1 MNAKHPRLSQIYP
14 QEMEELDRL
23 MDAFRLKIDAVSSK
37 KMRPG
42 SRPERLLNQIRER
55 LERARKE
62 FDALMFFTVCF
73 GMLKSG
79 KSTLVNLL
87 AGHEEA
93 SPSRFGQDTTLRPCL
108 ILSGDKDEIVT
119 FSMMDSL
126 KGDES
131 GESEKRSFNAVID
144 HLRGMIGAEE
154 LGRDYSITLRIL
166 PFTNDNIVKAL
177 CSKEGFGSE
186 PLITVVMLADGS
198 NLLKSEIAILDV
210 PGLDSD
216 QMKPEIARYLE
227 LLERCD
233 LLLFIQSTVS
243 ALNQDAA
250 KMLRDLVK
258 RSKSSPVWL
267 IQNRFEAQLWR
278 NPDDLKKQ
286 DDSLAQ
292 VARQNL
298 ATALGIREKKIFAK
312 QVNLGKAYDST
323 FRESLIRQGEDPEQ
337 LLIESDFSEVVTEL
351 SRKIDEERL
360 IIQLANCL
368 SELSQAAS
376 LSHTNLVELKDWI
389 QSEEEALFRFR
400 VDFDRLN
407 QQFSKLSSFIQVPTV
422 DEDPDNYHAAREK
435 LVRANA
441 ERWLDYVKGRGDAWK
456 SRVREEVVGDE
467 FNKLMEECIEE
478 WFNHGPKNIFS
489 IGGAFGSGVAE
500 IFRRAVEKS
509 HRFRELLQESKT
521 IFSKHEL
528 PPLEEHFDD
537 WRVEDEHRYFDV
549 VPSIPSKVSGGT
561 EWIFWSKKIDVMTAR
576 IKITECQG
584 CVEEA
589 IGRYRRQLE
598 GREIDSWFRQYR
610 AGQISDYFTRQIRER
625 RIAKEDE
632 AKIASRELELISKA
646 IPNILDQLDAITDF
660 TQSFRNK
667 HNLV

>member
-1 MNAKHPRLSQIYP
+1 MPAKNPRLSQIYP
-14 QEMEELDRL
+14 QEMEDLDKL
-23 MDAFRLKIDAVSSK
+23 MTAFRSKIGAVSSK
-37 KMRPG
+37 KLRPG
-42 SRPERLLNQIRER
+42 SRPERLLNQIREQ

-93 SPSRFGQDTTLRPCL
+93 SPTRFGQDTTLRPCL
-108 ILSGDKDEIVT
+108 ILSGDKNEIVT
-119 FSMMDSL
+119 FHMMDL
-126 KGDES
+126 VKGDES
-131 GESEKRSFNAVID
+131 GDSEKRCFNAVID
-144 HLRGMIGAEE
+144 HLRGMIEAGE
-154 LGRDYSITLRIL
+154 LGSDYSIVLRTL

-186 PLITVVMLADGS
+186 PLITVVRLADGS
-198 NLLKSEIAILDV
+198 NLLNSEIAILDV

-216 QMKPEIARYLE
+216 QMKPEITRYIE

-243 ALNQDAA
+243 ALNHDAA

-278 NPDDLKKQ
+278 NPDDVKKQ
-286 DDSLAQ
+286 DDNLAQ

-298 ATALGIREKKIFAK
+298 AKALGIKEKKIFAK

-323 FRESLIRQGEDPEQ
+323 FRESLIRPGMDPEQ
-337 LLIESDFSEVVTEL
+337 LLVESNFNEVVAEL
-351 SRKIDEERL
+351 SKKIDEERL

-368 SELSQAAS
+368 SELSEAAS
-376 LSHTNLVELKDWI
+376 QCDTDLHGLMDWI
-389 QSEEEALFRFR
+389 QSEKEASFRFR
-400 VDFDRLN
+400 EDFDSLN
-407 QQFSKLSSFIQVPTV
+407 QQFSKLSSFIQVPLA
-422 DEDPDNYHAAREK
+422 DEDPSNYHAARGE

-441 ERWLDYVKGRGDAWK
+441 ERWLGHVKGRGDAWK
-456 SRVREEVVGDE
+456 SEVREEVVGDE
-467 FNKLMEECIEE
+467 FNKLMEERVRE
-478 WFNHGPKNIFS
+478 WFDHGPSNIFS

-500 IFRRAVEKS
+500 MFRRTVEKS
-509 HRFRELLQESKT
+509 HRFRELLRESKK
-521 IFSKHEL
+521 IFSQHES

-537 WRVEDEHRYFDV
+537 WRVEDELRYFDV
-549 VPSIPSKVSGGT
+549 EPSIPSKVAGGT
-561 EWIFWSKKIDVMTAR
+561 EWIFWSKKIDVTTAR
-576 IKITECQG
+576 NKITECQG

-589 IGRYRRQLE
+589 IGRYRKQLE
-598 GREIDSWFRQYR
+598 GGEIDNWFRQYR
-610 AGQISDYFTRQIRER
+610 NGQITDYFTRQIRER
-625 RIAKEDE
+625 RNAKEVE
-632 AKIASRELELISKA
+632 AETASRELELISEALPDIFEELNA
-646 IPNILDQLDAITDF
+646 IKDF
-660 TQSFRNK
+660 TQRFRNK